1 MTEQHTSP
9 PGAQRP
15 RLAGPVQLLRRS
27 TSDRKL
33 AGVCGGLGAYTN
45 IDPLVFRV
53 LFAVFSLFGGFG
65 LLLYGAGWLIIPE
78 EGQEK
83 SEGQRLLQGQ
93 GTSAAAAWASGA
105 TVLGLIVFIAVATEQ
120 WEIIAW
126 LVVITGI
133 AYFIVRSRYPAAT
146 TQVPPWW
153 RSSGNASDGPAPAGQ
168 AGASGEEPTSG
179 GYGSPDTGPA
189 AHAVPPTSAPPAA
202 SSSAAS
208 SAASSP
214 VSPPPPA
221 SMPPTSPLL
230 TPPPPRKEP
239 RSITGWLAFSAA
251 LIVSGVLAILDLSDV
266 VDVPAVVVMAVA
278 LVILGVGLVVA
289 AWFGRA
295 RGLIIPAV
303 LLVIALAIGTALG
316 STLRGPVGELEAS
329 PRTAGEIDDPYRL
342 AIGELTIDLRELDF
356 GGRAASIEASV
367 GLGVI
372 NVIYPDDVR
381 IDATTSFGIGNVET
395 SLAGNATEDGERVRT
410 EPTGELSR
418 GTITLDLSVG
428 VGSIE
433 FRQGARR

>member
-1 MTEQHTSP
+1 MTEQHASP

-153 RSSGNASDGPAPAGQ
+153 RSSGNASDPPAPAGQ
-168 AGASGEEPTSG
+168 PGAGGEEPTG
-179 GYGSPDTGPA
+179 GAYGSPGAGPTA
-189 AHAVPPTSAPPAA
+189 YATPATSPLPQASMPPPA
-202 SSSAAS
+202 
-208 SAASSP
+208 SP
-214 VSPPPPA
+214 TASPPPPA
-221 SMPPTSPLL
+221 SMPSTSPLQA
-230 TPPPPRKEP
+230 PPPPAKEP
-239 RSITGWLAFSAA
+239 RSITGWLAFSTA
-251 LIVSGVLAILDLSDV
+251 LIASGVLAILDLTDV
-266 VDVPAVVVMAVA
+266 IDVPAVVVMAVA
-278 LVILGVGLVVA
+278 LVILGAGLVVA

-295 RGLIIPAV
+295 RGLIVPSV
-303 LLVIALAIGTALG
+303 LLVVALAIGTTLG
-316 STLRGPVGELEAS
+316 STLRGPVGDLEAT

-342 AIGELTIDLRELDF
+342 AIGELTIDLRELDLD
-356 GGRAASIEASV
+356 GGAATIEASV

-372 NVIYPDDVR
+372 RVIYPDDVR

-395 SLAGNATEDGERVRT
+395 SLADNATEDGERVRI

-418 GTITLDLSVG
+418 GTTTLDLSVG

-433 FRQGARR
+433 FREGARR